1 MTSDE
6 DDQLFIA
13 EIGPAYA
20 EPEAREPRVA
30 RKVRRKAA
38 PEGSVDLGSEKLYFK
53 IGEVAQI
60 VGVPAYVLR
69 YWETEFKVI
78 KPQKSRAQQ
87 RVYRRRDVE
96 TLLKIKHLLYAKKFT
111 IAGARQQLRLGGDE
125 VEMAPPPAATSP
137 RSPSR
142 RCGPS
147 STSSSPGWPPA
158 GKSRAASR
166 PIPPPTSRPW
176 AAARAMVDQAA
187 AASAQPLLERPDRP
201 RSPLERRPEFGLA
214 SAAAK
219 RVYRRS
225 FRGIAQPGSALDW
238 GSRGRRF
245 KSSCPDNARPEVPQG
260 PSGLYLWASVT
271 RRRLSRKPPGPCVRP
286 PACPAP

>member
-20 EPEAREPRVA
+20 EPEAAASKPRA
-30 RKVRRKAA
+30 AKKVRRKVA

-125 VEMAPPPAATSP
+125 VEMAPPASSYLAAQSLAQVRAELDELIAWVAASGEEQGTLAADPAAYVQAM
-137 RSPSR
+137 
-142 RCGPS
+142 G
-147 STSSSPGWPPA
+147 G
-158 GKSRAASR
+158 G
-166 PIPPPTSRPW
+166 
-176 AAARAMVDQAA
+176 RAMVDQAA
-187 AASAQPLLERPDRP
+187 AAGAAQPLLSRPDRE
-201 RSPLERRPEFGLA
+201 SP
-214 SAAAK
+214 
-219 RVYRRS
+219 
-225 FRGIAQPGSALDW
+225 
-238 GSRGRRF
+238 
-245 KSSCPDNARPEVPQG
+245 
-260 PSGLYLWASVT
+260 
-271 RRRLSRKPPGPCVRP
+271 
-286 PACPAP
+286 

>member
-6 DDQLFIA
+6 EDQLFIA

-20 EPEAREPRVA
+20 EPEAAAAKPRAVK
-30 RKVRRKAA
+30 KVRRKAA
-38 PEGSVDLGSEKLYFK
+38 PEGTVDLGSEKLYFK

-125 VEMAPPPAATSP
+125 VEMAPPATSYLAAQSLAAVRSELDELIAWVTAAEEQGILAADPAAYL
-137 RSPSR
+137 
-142 RCGPS
+142 
-147 STSSSPGWPPA
+147 
-158 GKSRAASR
+158 RAMGG
-166 PIPPPTSRPW
+166 
-176 AAARAMVDQAA
+176 ARALVDQAA
-187 AASAQPLLERPDRP
+187 AVGAAQLLLDR
-201 RSPLERRPEFGLA
+201 A
-214 SAAAK
+214 
-219 RVYRRS
+219 
-225 FRGIAQPGSALDW
+225 
-238 GSRGRRF
+238 GR
-245 KSSCPDNARPEVPQG
+245 EV
-260 PSGLYLWASVT
+260 L
-271 RRRLSRKPPGPCVRP
+271 
-286 PACPAP
+286 